1 MKMVPYLMEVNNMS
15 DDYSKYP
22 ETSGFTD
29 SKGKTHEVET
39 YDRGSYTETITRV
52 TSPNGAVNTFVDK
65 NAKK

>member
-1 MKMVPYLMEVNNMS
+1 MS

>member
-1 MKMVPYLMEVNNMS
+1 MA

-22 ETSGFTD
+22 ETSGYTD

-52 TSPNGAVNTFVDK
+52 TNSKGDVNTFVDK